1 MKFAIIGRD
10 GPDGPA
16 KRPIHRPE
24 HLERLESLAQQ
35 GRLILA
41 GPFTDQTGSLV
52 VIEADSLA
60 EAETFAH
67 EDPYT
72 IHGVFQQVEVHPFKQ
87 VLPDALPDTKV
98 AL

>member
-1 MKFAIIGRD
+1 MKFVIIGRD
-10 GPDGPA
+10 SPDGTS

-24 HLERLESLAQQ
+24 HLERLESLAKQ

-41 GPFTDQTGSLV
+41 GPFTDQAGSLV

-60 EAETFAH
+60 EAEKIAQ

-72 IHGVFQQVEVHPFKQ
+72 VHGVFQQIEVHPFKQ
-87 VLPDALPDTKV
+87 VLPEDPSTTP
-98 AL
+98 